1 MNILSQSKDMKPFL
15 KYQSNPIQTH
25 RNARSKFPW
34 ELDHMFATEDLY
46 NSLTDINTLEVPEL
60 SDHDPII
67 ANFNIK

>member
-34 ELDHMFATEDLY
+34 ELDHMFATENLINFIVILKKIFINNKI
-46 NSLTDINTLEVPEL
+46 NSVFFNT
-60 SDHDPII
+60 
-67 ANFNIK
+67 